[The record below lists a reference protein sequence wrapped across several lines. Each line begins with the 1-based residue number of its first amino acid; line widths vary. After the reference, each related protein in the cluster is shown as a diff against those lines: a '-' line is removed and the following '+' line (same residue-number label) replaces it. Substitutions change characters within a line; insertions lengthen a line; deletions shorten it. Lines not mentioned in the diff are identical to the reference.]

1 MKVFRKWMAL
11 KANINNYLYW
21 TIEENSKKKY
31 ILWYVGWRG
40 DSVEKAISLVLYLKN
55 YKVSSL
61 YSHHIISSADLGGSS
76 NYSKETLLNKA
87 VLILKT
93 EVAKVFM
100 TTEIAHELV
109 DPNPKD
115 YEK

>member
-1 MKVFRKWMAL
+1 VQILVVVA
-11 KANINNYLYW
+11 
-21 TIEENSKKKY
+21 TIQKKIK
-31 ILWYVGWRG
+31 
-40 DSVEKAISLVLYLKN
+40 SF
-55 YKVSSL
+55 SS
-61 YSHHIISSADLGGSS
+61 
-76 NYSKETLLNKA
+76 
-87 VLILKT
+87 ILKT

>member
-1 MKVFRKWMAL
+1 MTFLV
-11 KANINNYLYW
+11 
-21 TIEENSKKKY
+21 
-31 ILWYVGWRG
+31 IL
-40 DSVEKAISLVLYLKN
+40 N

-61 YSHHIISSADLGGSS
+61 NWYQIISSADLGGSS
-76 NYSKETLLNKA
+76 NYSKETFLNCST
-87 VLILKT
+87 LKT

>member
-1 MKVFRKWMAL
+1 L
-11 KANINNYLYW
+11 NTYQ
-21 TIEENSKKKY
+21 
-31 ILWYVGWRG
+31 
-40 DSVEKAISLVLYLKN
+40 
-55 YKVSSL
+55 
-61 YSHHIISSADLGGSS
+61 IISSVDLGGRRIIKKKKIKNFLCS
-76 NYSKETLLNKA
+76 TF
-87 VLILKT
+87 KT

>member
-1 MKVFRKWMAL
+1 VQILVVVA
-11 KANINNYLYW
+11 
-21 TIEENSKKKY
+21 TIQKK
-31 ILWYVGWRG
+31 L
-40 DSVEKAISLVLYLKN
+40 
-55 YKVSSL
+55 
-61 YSHHIISSADLGGSS
+61 IIC
-76 NYSKETLLNKA
+76 
-87 VLILKT
+87 LILKT

>member
-1 MKVFRKWMAL
+1 VVVA
-11 KANINNYLYW
+11 
-21 TIEENSKKKY
+21 TIQKKTK
-31 ILWYVGWRG
+31 
-40 DSVEKAISLVLYLKN
+40 
-55 YKVSSL
+55 
-61 YSHHIISSADLGGSS
+61 
-76 NYSKETLLNKA
+76 LLCS
-87 VLILKT
+87 ILKT